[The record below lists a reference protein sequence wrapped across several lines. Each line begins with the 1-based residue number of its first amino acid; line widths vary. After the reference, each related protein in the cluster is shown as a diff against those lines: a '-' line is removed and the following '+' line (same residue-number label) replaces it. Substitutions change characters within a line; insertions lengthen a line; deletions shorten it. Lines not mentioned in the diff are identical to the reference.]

1 MTERLIAFESLP
13 NNLYMDYVRKAEMIH
28 NMGIR
33 TDTVVLEL
41 AKIIYYKEMNE
52 NQKNQERG

>member
-33 TDTVVLEL
+33 TDTDVLEL